1 MTAAVVA
8 AKGADNMANMWTDDS
23 FWSSLNS
30 RPDHQANLAAVQ
42 GGSLQKFSG
51 QPVPGFEHL
60 TGGNNGGNTG
70 GGGMSPGGTWQ
81 QGVDYLNQAGQ
92 PQTAQ
97 TIAGTDLDPY
107 LNPYTQNVIDTT
119 LGTLEDQRLRT
130 QNSNDAAAAA
140 AGSFGGSRHGILG
153 SETNGQFANAVSK
166 ATALLNQDNHNSAL
180 NLAGADAGMVNNM
193 AQFNAGQALNVGN
206 SLLGASNQLFGMQN
220 TANQNLAN
228 DGALQQS
235 AMQNLINS
243 IKGQT
248 AGSLGAPQ
256 ASLGPILSALGG
268 IPSQGGTST
277 TSKSPGMSDWL
288 ALLL

>member
-1 MTAAVVA
+1 M
-8 AKGADNMANMWTDDS
+8 GIWDDS
-23 FWSSLNS
+23 FWSNVNS
-30 RPDHQANLAAVQ
+30 RPEHQAALDAVQ
-42 GGSLQKFSG
+42 GGALSKFSG
-51 QPVPGFEHL
+51 GLPPGFEHL
-60 TGGNNGGNTG
+60 SGGNNGGNTG
-70 GGGMSPGGTWQ
+70 GGMSPGQTWQ
-81 QGVDYLNQAGQ
+81 DAIDALNQAAK
-92 PQTAQ
+92 PQKAK

-119 LGTLEDQRLRT
+119 LGTLEEQRLKT

-140 AGSFGGSRHGILG
+140 AGAFGGSRHGILG
-153 SETNGQFANAVSK
+153 SETNGQFADTVSK
-166 ATALLNQDNHNSAL
+166 TTALLNQDNHNSAL
-180 NLAGADAGMVNNM
+180 NLAGADAGMVNSM

-220 TANQNLAN
+220 TANQNLAQ
-228 DGALQQS
+228 DGAMQQQ
-235 AMQNLINS
+235 AMQGIINAM
-243 IKGQT
+243 KGQT
-248 AGSLGAPQ
+248 AGALGAPQ